1 MNPPTPQR
9 TGATA
14 PSRVGASRSV
24 HALGPAAALV
34 AVTAVW
40 GSTFVVIKDVTQT
53 IPVADFLAVRFAI
66 AAAVLWLLAPR
77 SVARL
82 GPVLRRR
89 ALVLGAVYGVA
100 QLLQTWGLA
109 MVSASVSGFL
119 TGLYVVLTPVIAAV
133 LLRESVARATWL
145 AVGLATVGLA
155 VLSLDGLAIGV
166 GELLTVASAAAYALH
181 IVLLGAWSKPGHAVG
196 LAVLQMA
203 VISVVCGVAAVPG
216 GVVLPSTSEQWWV
229 MLYIALVAGALA
241 MLTQTWAQARLP
253 ATRAAIIMT
262 TEPVFA
268 STFGVLVD
276 GDPLTPRFVLG
287 AAFVLAAMYTAE
299 LGPRGAREGAVAHL
313 PGE

>member
-1 MNPPTPQR
+1 MPAAGAAGRARPGSQGSAR
-9 TGATA
+9 T
-14 PSRVGASRSV
+14 
-24 HALGPAAALV
+24 LGPAAALV

-40 GSTFVVIKDVTQT
+40 GSTFVVIKDVTEA
-53 IPVADFLAVRFAI
+53 IPVADFLAVRFTI

-89 ALVLGAVYGVA
+89 ALVLGVVYGAA
-100 QLLQTWGLA
+100 QLLQTWGLT

-155 VLSLDGLAIGV
+155 VLSLDGFAVGA
-166 GELLTVASAAAYALH
+166 GELLTVLSAAAYALH
-181 IVLLGAWSKPGHAVG
+181 IVLLGEWSEPGHAVG

-203 VISVVCGVAAVPG
+203 VIAVVCGVAAGPG
-216 GVVLPSTSEQWWV
+216 GLVLPSTSQQWWV

-268 STFGVLVD
+268 STFGVLLD
-276 GDPLTPRFVLG
+276 DDPLTVRFVLG

-299 LGPRGAREGAVAHL
+299 LGPRRAREGTVPHL